1 MTIRIKKRSGT
12 QGLID
17 TVQERSGVDLSVCFQ
32 CKKCSSGCT
41 VADRVQSPPSEII
54 RRLHLGAGD
63 ELLGSDLIWTC
74 VSCETCFARCPMGI
88 DTPAVIDALRALAV
102 ERNAATPRGNIP
114 LFNRSFL
121 KTVNIFGRT
130 HDLGLMAAYKIGTAS
145 YLRDWEKVPMMLKK
159 KKIAILP
166 SWGGN
171 RKAVRRIFKK
181 VKQSKGT
188 AK

>member
-1 MTIRIKKRSGT
+1 
-12 QGLID
+12 
-17 TVQERSGVDLSVCFQ
+17 
-32 CKKCSSGCT
+32 
-41 VADRVQSPPSEII
+41 
-54 RRLHLGAGD
+54 
-63 ELLGSDLIWTC
+63 
-74 VSCETCFARCPMGI
+74 MGI